1 MSPNE
6 FHSSTQRVKEG
17 GLFRLLTKQKLELN
31 GVSKWFWQL
40 EYLYLLLQ
48 IPISRTISVFVDVLK
63 SNIKEFK
70 SVNGVESR

>member
-31 GVSKWFWQL
+31 GVSKWYWQL
-40 EYLYLLLQ
+40 EYLYLH
-48 IPISRTISVFVDVLK
+48 TN
-63 SNIKEFK
+63 SNFED
-70 SVNGVESR
+70 N